1 MLEIDSDIL
10 YENVCLLYT
19 CHFVIFFFIFVWLS
33 AKRYSLLVVR
43 NYAVSSSYQREIT

>member
-19 CHFVIFFFIFVWLS
+19 CHFVIFFLFLFDYRQSVTRYECGIMLFI
-33 AKRYSLLVVR
+33 LLISVK
-43 NYAVSSSYQREIT
+43 